1 MTLLF
6 ITFTLLFSLL
16 SASFPPLCCDG
27 DSQVKVTQIS
37 LSYCCHQC
45 LPSSP
50 LGSVSDLQG
59 EHRKFSIS
67 RWSSSEVQR
76 KYLPGVKNLSSVPT
90 EKLKAPIATRA
101 GRNITKTTILID
113 TPEGLESSAT
123 SACWP
128 ARGSRVCWTPSAS
141 WCTTSATSAWTWL
154 EGGRQCRGCVT
165 TVHMAGHVSV
175 SVPTPG
181 QQDRVPHWPLT
192 DCSCYSVSTRQI
204 SLRMSL
210 WSDRTSPASS
220 NSSKTTSRSLL
231 TAQCLSEL
239 KSWPIKIIVFYIQI
253 WSGLADLS
261 RRMRAA
267 PVSLSPDLCQELS
280 SSLFYFYKFK
290 NSCWFLMDLDSP
302 SILDK
307 QNDTYQQRKHF

>member
-128 ARGSRVCWTPSAS
+128 ARGSRACWTPPAS
-141 WCTTSATSAWTWL
+141 WCTTSATSAWTWR
-154 EGGRQCRGCVT
+154 EESRQCRGCVT

-181 QQDRVPHWPLT
+181 QQDRVSHWASDWLLLLFSVNTADLPQNVTLVRQELPCQQQLIE
-192 DCSCYSVSTRQI
+192 DDFSLLADGSVSVGTEVLAYQDYCLLHPNMIRICRPEQKDQSSSSVTVTI
-204 SLRMSL
+204 SLSG
-210 WSDRTSPASS
+210 
-220 NSSKTTSRSLL
+220 
-231 TAQCLSEL
+231 
-239 KSWPIKIIVFYIQI
+239 IIFLII
-253 WSGLADLS
+253 
-261 RRMRAA
+261 
-267 PVSLSPDLCQELS
+267 
-280 SSLFYFYKFK
+280 LF
-290 NSCWFLMDLDSP
+290 L
-302 SILDK
+302 
-307 QNDTYQQRKHF
+307 